1 MTSVTRGRN
10 DLWGGLLLAIG
21 LVLGL
26 FALAGVSIFKLA
38 LTGFFVWLA
47 VARWQGWAWIPA
59 AIFGFKVLGELLD
72 GAGGSLLF
80 PLLVIAGGILLLAR
94 DRLSTRATTWILIG
108 LLATG
113 IFAAQDD
120 NQEAPPRLEDRPAA
134 PAEQPA
140 EPPQPEIQPLPFLD
154 GRELEIRFNSSDIV
168 LRPARDPQGSIQT
181 GASFEIIEEVDK
193 VIVAGAGE
201 KVEVRIPAEADV
213 LLITRDGDVTAETG
227 GFDLEV
233 ESESGDIRLELSAA
247 ARVLAEAHRGSI
259 TAPPSLPDREPSPQL
274 FLHGESGPRVSV
286 ETRRGDI
293 SIAEAA

>member
-1 MTSVTRGRN
+1 MSPVTRGRN

-47 VARWQGWAWIPA
+47 IARKQGWAWIPA
-59 AIFGFKVLGELLD
+59 AIFGFRVLSELLD

-80 PLLVIAGGILLLAR
+80 PLLVIAGGVLLLAR
-94 DRLSTRATTWILIG
+94 DRLCAGATTWILIG

-113 IFAAQDD
+113 IFAARDD
-120 NQEAPPRLEDRPAA
+120 NQEAPPRLRDRPSA

-140 EPPQPEIQPLPFLD
+140 EPVQPEPQPLPALD
-154 GRELEIRFNSSDIV
+154 GRELVIRFNSGDIV

-181 GASFEIIEEVDK
+181 VASFEIIEEDDQ

-201 KVEVRIPAEADV
+201 KVEIRLPAEADV
-213 LLITRDGDVTAETG
+213 LVITRDGDVTAETG

-233 ESESGDIRLELSAA
+233 ESESGDIRLELSTAA
-247 ARVLAEAHRGSI
+247 QVLAEARHGSI
-259 TAPPSLPDREPSPQL
+259 TASPSLPDRDPSPQL

>member
-1 MTSVTRGRN
+1 MTPVTRGRN

-47 VARWQGWAWIPA
+47 VARKQGWAWIPA
-59 AIFGFKVLGELLD
+59 AIFGFRVLGELLD

-80 PLLVIAGGILLLAR
+80 PLLVIAGGVLLLAR
-94 DRLSTRATTWILIG
+94 DRLSGRATTWILIG

-113 IFAAQDD
+113 IFTAQDG
-120 NQEAPPRLEDRPAA
+120 QEEAPFRLEARPPA
-134 PAEQPA
+134 PVEKPA
-140 EPPQPEIQPLPFLD
+140 EPAQPEIQPLPFLD

-201 KVEVRIPAEADV
+201 KVEITLPAEADV
-213 LLITRDGDVTAETG
+213 LVSTRDGDVTAETG

-233 ESESGDIRLELSAA
+233 ESETGDIRLELSTAA
-247 ARVLAEAHRGSI
+247 QVLAEARHGSI
-259 TAPPSLPDREPSPQL
+259 TASPSLPDRDPSPQL
-274 FLHGESGPRVSV
+274 FLHGETGPRVSV
-286 ETRRGDI
+286 DTRRGDI
-293 SIAEAA
+293 SISEAA